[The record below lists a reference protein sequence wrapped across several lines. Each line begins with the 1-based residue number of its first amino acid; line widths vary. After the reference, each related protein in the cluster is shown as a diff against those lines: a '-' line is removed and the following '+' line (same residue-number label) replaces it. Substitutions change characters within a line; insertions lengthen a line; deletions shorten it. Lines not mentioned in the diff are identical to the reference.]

1 MKFKENVFKN
11 IVARLQMKIDLHAS
25 DHSNS
30 KRGDTQIYNSQRGD
44 TQIYNVQPAWGH
56 TDI

>member
-25 DHSNS
+25 DH
-30 KRGDTQIYNSQRGD
+30 RNSQRGD

-56 TDI
+56 TEI